1 MELGLSCQQ
10 LEQNIPALFTDPA
23 CGHVLRA
30 KGFVQ
35 DENGWVELNA
45 TALRK
50 PTARRVVGMVA
61 GIVIIA
67 LGIALF
73 KQSHLGNDSISA
85 LNMRLAELLGISLG
99 TQNLCT
105 NILFFLLE
113 FWFGR
118 KYIGLGTFVNGIC
131 IGYIVTAF
139 YDPIHAHFGDA
150 PSLAVQLAWGITAV
164 GVVLL
169 GASGGHT
176 HSGLVGNLMIA
187 GCALATSCY
196 MVWFKKLIARYDV
209 VTMLRW
215 VYCLAALMVLPFGAR
230 ELVHTDFAAMDTDIL
245 LATLFVVF
253 VPTYV
258 PNLLLNYSLK
268 YVQPTVSSIYTY
280 LQPVLAV
287 VLSVAMGL
295 DRLHLDTALCA
306 LVIFFGVGLVIRSYR
321 GPAVPSAPLP
331 VHTH

>member
-1 MELGLSCQQ
+1 MIGAALLIGVIRKVLLMYGLSRTSPIDGSIIDTITP
-10 LEQNIPALFTDPA
+10 LL
-23 CGHVLRA
+23 VL
-30 KGFVQ
+30 
-35 DENGWVELNA
+35 LIS
-45 TALRK
+45 
-50 PTARRVVGMVA
+50 VV
-61 GIVIIA
+61 
-67 LGIALF
+67 LGIDKFTRLKIAGLV
-73 KQSHLGNDSISA
+73 LGMA
-85 LNMRLAELLGISLG
+85 G
-99 TQNLCT
+99 
-105 NILFFLLE
+105 
-113 FWFGR
+113 
-118 KYIGLGTFVNGIC
+118 
-131 IGYIVTAF
+131 
-139 YDPIHAHFGDA
+139 
-150 PSLAVQLAWGITAV
+150 AV

>member
-1 MELGLSCQQ
+1 M
-10 LEQNIPALFTDPA
+10 
-23 CGHVLRA
+23 
-30 KGFVQ
+30 
-35 DENGWVELNA
+35 NG
-45 TALRK
+45 TALHK

-150 PSLAVQLAWGITAV
+150 LSLAVQLAWVIAAVLVTA
-164 GVVLL
+164 L
-169 GASGGHT
+169 GASLYQTADLGIAPYDYLSLGLRDYTPVSYT
-176 HSGLVGNLMIA
+176 HLTLPTIA
-187 GCALATSCY
+187 
-196 MVWFKKLIARYDV
+196 
-209 VTMLRW
+209 
-215 VYCLAALMVLPFGAR
+215 
-230 ELVHTDFAAMDTDIL
+230 
-245 LATLFVVF
+245 
-253 VPTYV
+253 
-258 PNLLLNYSLK
+258 
-268 YVQPTVSSIYTY
+268 
-280 LQPVLAV
+280 
-287 VLSVAMGL
+287 
-295 DRLHLDTALCA
+295 
-306 LVIFFGVGLVIRSYR
+306 
-321 GPAVPSAPLP
+321 
-331 VHTH
+331 

>member
-113 FWFGR
+113 SGSGASTSALASSSTVSASGTSSRRSMTPFTPTSATRRRWRCSWRGSSR
-118 KYIGLGTFVNGIC
+118 RCWSRRWALGGLVGLGTLIC
-131 IGYIVTAF
+131 AF
-139 YDPIHAHFGDA
+139 CLGPFIQFFDRTF
-150 PSLAVQLAWGITAV
+150 SQK
-164 GVVLL
+164 VLQ
-169 GASGGHT
+169 
-176 HSGLVGNLMIA
+176 
-187 GCALATSCY
+187 Y
-196 MVWFKKLIARYDV
+196 K
-209 VTMLRW
+209 
-215 VYCLAALMVLPFGAR
+215 
-230 ELVHTDFAAMDTDIL
+230 
-245 LATLFVVF
+245 
-253 VPTYV
+253 
-258 PNLLLNYSLK
+258 PNN
-268 YVQPTVSSIYTY
+268 
-280 LQPVLAV
+280 
-287 VLSVAMGL
+287 
-295 DRLHLDTALCA
+295 
-306 LVIFFGVGLVIRSYR
+306 
-321 GPAVPSAPLP
+321 
-331 VHTH
+331 

>member
-1 MELGLSCQQ
+1 M
-10 LEQNIPALFTDPA
+10 
-23 CGHVLRA
+23 
-30 KGFVQ
+30 
-35 DENGWVELNA
+35 NG

-139 YDPIHAHFGDA
+139 YDPIHARPPTSALRPTITFPSVCGTTHPARTSGAASSPMRSA
-150 PSLAVQLAWGITAV
+150 PCC
-164 GVVLL
+164 
-169 GASGGHT
+169 
-176 HSGLVGNLMIA
+176 A
-187 GCALATSCY
+187 GCWVALWALA
-196 MVWFKKLIARYDV
+196 
-209 VTMLRW
+209 
-215 VYCLAALMVLPFGAR
+215 P
-230 ELVHTDFAAMDTDIL
+230 
-245 LATLFVVF
+245 
-253 VPTYV
+253 
-258 PNLLLNYSLK
+258 
-268 YVQPTVSSIYTY
+268 
-280 LQPVLAV
+280 
-287 VLSVAMGL
+287 
-295 DRLHLDTALCA
+295 
-306 LVIFFGVGLVIRSYR
+306 
-321 GPAVPSAPLP
+321 
-331 VHTH
+331 

>member
-1 MELGLSCQQ
+1 M
-10 LEQNIPALFTDPA
+10 
-23 CGHVLRA
+23 
-30 KGFVQ
+30 
-35 DENGWVELNA
+35 NG

-164 GVVLL
+164 LVTRWAL
-169 GASGGHT
+169 G
-176 HSGLVGNLMIA
+176 GLVGLGTLI
-187 GCALATSCY
+187 CA
-196 MVWFKKLIARYDV
+196 F
-209 VTMLRW
+209 
-215 VYCLAALMVLPFGAR
+215 CLGPFIQFFDRTFSQKVLQ
-230 ELVHTDFAAMDTDIL
+230 
-245 LATLFVVF
+245 
-253 VPTYV
+253 YK
-258 PNLLLNYSLK
+258 PNN
-268 YVQPTVSSIYTY
+268 
-280 LQPVLAV
+280 
-287 VLSVAMGL
+287 
-295 DRLHLDTALCA
+295 
-306 LVIFFGVGLVIRSYR
+306 
-321 GPAVPSAPLP
+321 
-331 VHTH
+331 

>member
-1 MELGLSCQQ
+1 M
-10 LEQNIPALFTDPA
+10 
-23 CGHVLRA
+23 
-30 KGFVQ
+30 
-35 DENGWVELNA
+35 NG

-150 PSLAVQLAWGITAV
+150 PSLAVQLAWVIAAVLVTA
-164 GVVLL
+164 L
-169 GASGGHT
+169 GASLYQTADLGWLLG
-176 HSGLVGNLMIA
+176 GLVGLGTLI
-187 GCALATSCY
+187 CA
-196 MVWFKKLIARYDV
+196 F
-209 VTMLRW
+209 
-215 VYCLAALMVLPFGAR
+215 CLGPFIQFFDRTFSQKVLQ
-230 ELVHTDFAAMDTDIL
+230 
-245 LATLFVVF
+245 
-253 VPTYV
+253 YK
-258 PNLLLNYSLK
+258 PNN
-268 YVQPTVSSIYTY
+268 
-280 LQPVLAV
+280 
-287 VLSVAMGL
+287 
-295 DRLHLDTALCA
+295 
-306 LVIFFGVGLVIRSYR
+306 
-321 GPAVPSAPLP
+321 
-331 VHTH
+331 

>member
-1 MELGLSCQQ
+1 M
-10 LEQNIPALFTDPA
+10 
-23 CGHVLRA
+23 
-30 KGFVQ
+30 
-35 DENGWVELNA
+35 NG

-150 PSLAVQLAWGITAV
+150 PSWCGSSRRCWSRRWALRFTRPPTSASRPTITFPSVCGTTHPART
-164 GVVLL
+164 L
-169 GASGGHT
+169 GAAS
-176 HSGLVGNLMIA
+176 SPMRSAPCCA
-187 GCALATSCY
+187 GCWVALWALA
-196 MVWFKKLIARYDV
+196 
-209 VTMLRW
+209 
-215 VYCLAALMVLPFGAR
+215 P
-230 ELVHTDFAAMDTDIL
+230 
-245 LATLFVVF
+245 
-253 VPTYV
+253 
-258 PNLLLNYSLK
+258 
-268 YVQPTVSSIYTY
+268 
-280 LQPVLAV
+280 
-287 VLSVAMGL
+287 
-295 DRLHLDTALCA
+295 
-306 LVIFFGVGLVIRSYR
+306 
-321 GPAVPSAPLP
+321 
-331 VHTH
+331 

>member
-1 MELGLSCQQ
+1 M
-10 LEQNIPALFTDPA
+10 ND
-23 CGHVLRA
+23 
-30 KGFVQ
+30 
-35 DENGWVELNA
+35 

-99 TQNLCT
+99 TQNLCM

-150 PSLAVQLAWGITAV
+150 PSLAVQLAWV
-164 GVVLL
+164 
-169 GASGGHT
+169 
-176 HSGLVGNLMIA
+176 IA
-187 GCALATSCY
+187 GCWSRRWALRSTRPPTLASRPTITFPSVCGTTHPARTSGAASSPMRSAPCCAGCWVALWALA
-196 MVWFKKLIARYDV
+196 
-209 VTMLRW
+209 
-215 VYCLAALMVLPFGAR
+215 P
-230 ELVHTDFAAMDTDIL
+230 
-245 LATLFVVF
+245 
-253 VPTYV
+253 
-258 PNLLLNYSLK
+258 
-268 YVQPTVSSIYTY
+268 
-280 LQPVLAV
+280 
-287 VLSVAMGL
+287 
-295 DRLHLDTALCA
+295 
-306 LVIFFGVGLVIRSYR
+306 
-321 GPAVPSAPLP
+321 
-331 VHTH
+331 

>member
-1 MELGLSCQQ
+1 
-10 LEQNIPALFTDPA
+10 
-23 CGHVLRA
+23 
-30 KGFVQ
+30 
-35 DENGWVELNA
+35 
-45 TALRK
+45 
-50 PTARRVVGMVA
+50 
-61 GIVIIA
+61 
-67 LGIALF
+67 
-73 KQSHLGNDSISA
+73 
-85 LNMRLAELLGISLG
+85 
-99 TQNLCT
+99 
-105 NILFFLLE
+105 
-113 FWFGR
+113 
-118 KYIGLGTFVNGIC
+118 
-131 IGYIVTAF
+131 
-139 YDPIHAHFGDA
+139 
-150 PSLAVQLAWGITAV
+150 
-164 GVVLL
+164 
-169 GASGGHT
+169 
-176 HSGLVGNLMIA
+176 
-187 GCALATSCY
+187 

-331 VHTH
+331 SIRIDFLRKKGRKFADCRFLPIFALPVCARCARSVLLLTI

>member
-1 MELGLSCQQ
+1 M
-10 LEQNIPALFTDPA
+10 
-23 CGHVLRA
+23 
-30 KGFVQ
+30 
-35 DENGWVELNA
+35 NG

-50 PTARRVVGMVA
+50 PTARRVAGMVA

-164 GVVLL
+164 LVTAL
-169 GASGGHT
+169 G
-176 HSGLVGNLMIA
+176 GLVGLGTLI
-187 GCALATSCY
+187 CA
-196 MVWFKKLIARYDV
+196 F
-209 VTMLRW
+209 
-215 VYCLAALMVLPFGAR
+215 CLGPFIQFFDRTFSQKVLQ
-230 ELVHTDFAAMDTDIL
+230 
-245 LATLFVVF
+245 
-253 VPTYV
+253 YK
-258 PNLLLNYSLK
+258 PNN
-268 YVQPTVSSIYTY
+268 
-280 LQPVLAV
+280 
-287 VLSVAMGL
+287 
-295 DRLHLDTALCA
+295 
-306 LVIFFGVGLVIRSYR
+306 
-321 GPAVPSAPLP
+321 
-331 VHTH
+331 